1 MLITRQAPSTA
12 RQATTFTRATSLVP
26 RPSQP
31 VAAHPATPVRGACA
45 AACASGTFSGVTLGA
60 ECGYSTTKSALS
72 KYAAACQYV
81 QPDFTV
87 SAKMAEVMKTP
98 GSVFSGAY
106 YHKVSSE
113 MQVGAEIKKA
123 ASKSDVDLAFGCL
136 YKLDKSTT
144 VKGKVRPPPPPPP
157 PPPAHHTPTP
167 LSAHLSLLRPIS
179 PRPTVPVAR
188 PGRLGRQALRQLQA
202 AALAADAADARLGGR
217 HGQPQR
223 GQAQVR
229 HGHEPDP
236 VSARFTREATASCN
250 AGEIEAAGMVFVC
263 DSLFSLR
270 FYSFLENL
278 GVHTPSRTN
287 SRRLRKFEPLKDI

>member
-1 MLITRQAPSTA
+1 M
-12 RQATTFTRATSLVP
+12 
-26 RPSQP
+26 
-31 VAAHPATPVRGACA
+31 
-45 AACASGTFSGVTLGA
+45 TLGA

-144 VKGKVRPPPPPPP
+144 VKGKVRP
-157 PPPAHHTPTP
+157 
-167 LSAHLSLLRPIS
+167 R
-179 PRPTVPVAR
+179 RPT
-188 PGRLGRQALRQLQA
+188 
-202 AALAADAADARLGGR
+202 
-217 HGQPQR
+217 
-223 GQAQVR
+223 
-229 HGHEPDP
+229 
-236 VSARFTREATASCN
+236 
-250 AGEIEAAGMVFVC
+250 
-263 DSLFSLR
+263 
-270 FYSFLENL
+270 
-278 GVHTPSRTN
+278 
-287 SRRLRKFEPLKDI
+287 

>member
-1 MLITRQAPSTA
+1 
-12 RQATTFTRATSLVP
+12 
-26 RPSQP
+26 
-31 VAAHPATPVRGACA
+31 
-45 AACASGTFSGVTLGA
+45 
-60 ECGYSTTKSALS
+60 
-72 KYAAACQYV
+72 
-81 QPDFTV
+81 
-87 SAKMAEVMKTP
+87 MAEVMKTP

-236 VSARFTREATASCN
+236 VSVRFTREATASP
-250 AGEIEAAGMVFVC
+250 AMRGRWRRQAWFL
-263 DSLFSLR
+263 LFFRKPRRS
-270 FYSFLENL
+270 
-278 GVHTPSRTN
+278 TPSRTN
-287 SRRLRKFEPLKDI
+287 SRRLREFEPLDI

>member
-1 MLITRQAPSTA
+1 M
-12 RQATTFTRATSLVP
+12 
-26 RPSQP
+26 
-31 VAAHPATPVRGACA
+31 
-45 AACASGTFSGVTLGA
+45 TLGA

-157 PPPAHHTPTP
+157 PPLAHHTHT
-167 LSAHLSLLRPIS
+167 HNS
-179 PRPTVPVAR
+179 PRTSLCFAPSP
-188 PGRLGRQALRQLQA
+188 LGRPCPLLGQVDSDGKLFASFKQQLSP
-202 AALAADAADARLGGR
+202 LTLLTL
-217 HGQPQR
+217 
-223 GQAQVR
+223 
-229 HGHEPDP
+229 
-236 VSARFTREATASCN
+236 VSEVDTVNLNEGKHKF
-250 AGEIEAAGMVFVC
+250 GMAM
-263 DSLFSLR
+263 SL
-270 FYSFLENL
+270 
-278 GVHTPSRTN
+278 TP
-287 SRRLRKFEPLKDI
+287 